1 MKGIAVLSDKGG
13 VGKSTLCHLLAIGAA
28 WRNVPAYLFHT
39 DNREP
44 MTVDGRPYAYIDAR
58 ELERLS
64 TVMGSL
70 INNDGYCIIDGG
82 GNRPEFDKWIA
93 EAVDLV
99 LIPVTADEEAVN
111 LARGTMHRLE
121 GQGIDHARYVLNMV
135 SPNEKEREY
144 DFQRFFAALEAEKIV
159 GQIKRVSGVKRLR
172 MSDESAPFPTPPTNV
187 NNLSRHLHRLVDE
200 VLDSKLKVK
209 MDLQPVELA
218 AI

>member
-13 VGKSTLCHLLAIGAA
+13 VGKSTLCHLLAVGAA
-28 WRNVPAYLFHT
+28 WRHVPAYLFHT

-44 MTVDGRPYAYIDAR
+44 MIVDGRPYAYIDAR

-111 LARGTMHRLE
+111 LARGAMQRLE

-144 DFQRFFAALEAEKIV
+144 DFQRFFAVLESEKIA
-159 GQIKRVSGVKRLR
+159 GQVKRVSGVKRLR
-172 MSDESAPFPTPPTNV
+172 MSDESTPFPTPPTNV
-187 NNLSRHLHRLVDE
+187 NNLSRHLQRMVDD
-200 VLDSKLKVK
+200 VLDSKSIAKEVLR
-209 MDLQPVELA
+209 PVELA
-218 AI
+218 TV

>member
-13 VGKSTLCHLLAIGAA
+13 VGKSTLCHLLAVGAA

-44 MTVDGRPYAYIDAR
+44 MIVDGRPYAYIDAR

-135 SPNEKEREY
+135 SSNEKEREY
-144 DFQRFFAALEAEKIV
+144 DFQRFFAVLESEKIA
-159 GQIKRVSGVKRLR
+159 GQVKRVSGVKRLR
-172 MSDESAPFPTPPTNV
+172 MSDESTPFPTPPTNV
-187 NNLSRHLHRLVDE
+187 NNLARHLQRTVDDA
-200 VLDSKLKVK
+200 LDSKRKLKTNQ
-209 MDLQPVELA
+209 QPVEFA
-218 AI
+218 TV

>member
-13 VGKSTLCHLLAIGAA
+13 VGKSTLCHLLAVGAA
-28 WRNVPAYLFHT
+28 WKNVPSYLFHT

-44 MTVDGRPYAYIDAR
+44 MIVDGRPYAYIDAR

-70 INNDGYCIIDGG
+70 MNNDGYCIIDGG

-111 LARGTMHRLE
+111 LARGTMNRLE
-121 GQGIDHARYVLNMV
+121 GQGIVHARYVLNMV

-144 DFQRFFAALEAEKIV
+144 DFQRFFAVLEPEKII
-159 GQIKRVSGVKRLR
+159 GQVKRVSGVKRLR

-187 NNLSRHLHRLVDE
+187 NNLSRHLHRLVDD
-200 VLDSKLKVK
+200 VLDSKLQVEK
-209 MDLQPVELA
+209 DLQPVEFA
-218 AI
+218 TA